1 MRLMVVED
9 ERAIAEDVSAALTR
23 AGYVVDC
30 VHDGEEAW
38 FRGETEGYDG
48 IVLDLG
54 LPKMDGLTVLKRLR
68 AAGVTIPVLVL
79 TARGAW
85 MERVAGIDAGADD
98 YLPKPFH
105 TEELVARMG
114 AILRRSAGHTTPMLT
129 AGQLEIDTRRMLA
142 HFDGKPLVLTPLEFR
157 ALRYL
162 VHHKSRVVS
171 QGELTEHVYAHES
184 EPDSNVIEVLVGR
197 LRRKL
202 GADVITT
209 RRGYGYIVD
218 GP

>member
-1 MRLMVVED
+1 MRLLIVED
-9 ERAIAEDVSAALTR
+9 EQAIAADIAAALAR
-23 AGYVVDC
+23 AGYVTDC

-38 FRGETEGYDG
+38 FRGETEDYDG

-54 LPKMDGLTVLKRLR
+54 LPRLDGLTVLRRLR
-68 AAGVTIPVLVL
+68 AAGVRVPVLVL

-105 TEELVARMG
+105 AEELVARIG
-114 AILRRSAGHTTPMLT
+114 AILRRSAGHATPLLE
-129 AGQLEIDTRRMLA
+129 AGAFVVDTRRMQAFRAGQPLA
-142 HFDGKPLVLTPLEFR
+142 LTPLEFR

-162 VHHKSRVVS
+162 MHHKGRTVS
-171 QGELTEHVYAHES
+171 QGELAEHVYAHEE
-184 EPDSNVIEVLVGR
+184 EPDSNAIEVLIGR

-202 GADVITT
+202 GASLITT
-209 RRGYGYIVD
+209 RRGYGYLIEA
-218 GP
+218 

>member
-1 MRLMVVED
+1 LRLLVVED
-9 ERAIAEDVSAALTR
+9 ERTIAADIAAELSR

-38 FRGETEGYDG
+38 FRGETEDYDG

-54 LPKMDGLTVLKRLR
+54 LPGLDGITVLKRLR
-68 AAGVTIPVLVL
+68 DAGVRVPVMIL

-105 TEELVARMG
+105 VEELVARMG
-114 AILRRSAGHTTPMLT
+114 AILRRSGGHVTPLLEAGAL
-129 AGQLEIDTRRMLA
+129 AIDTRRMLA
-142 HFDGKPLVLTPLEFR
+142 FLDGKPLALTPLEFR

-162 VHHKSRVVS
+162 VHHKDRVVS
-171 QGELTEHVYAHES
+171 QGELAEHVYAHEG
-184 EPDSNVIEVLVGR
+184 EPDSNAIEVLIGR

-202 GADVITT
+202 GADLIVT
-209 RRGYGYIVD
+209 RRGYGYLVN
-218 GP
+218 G